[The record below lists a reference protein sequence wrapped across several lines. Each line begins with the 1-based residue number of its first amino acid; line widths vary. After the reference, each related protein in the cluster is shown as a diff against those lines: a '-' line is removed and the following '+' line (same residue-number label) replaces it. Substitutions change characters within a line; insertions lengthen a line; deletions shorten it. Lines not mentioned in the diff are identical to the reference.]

1 MPWSQVAV
9 DPCPRPATI
18 AEADANSATLEIV
31 PFLAIQGGEKFG
43 PVDPEHLAVHR
54 AGPGDQSRIAT
65 EVKQPPAYPGRADER
80 GASGEDRMQR
90 VPAHQRPVRE
100 QERR

>member
-1 MPWSQVAV
+1 MLRSSVPVR
-9 DPCPRPATI
+9 PRSCAPA
-18 AEADANSATLEIV
+18 AREPDGREATLEIV